1 MTRKKTSAS
10 LRLCAGLSPREEAS
24 TSFHFRIAKHFFVG
38 LQKKI
43 MDIPALVPGIR
54 GSETITVT
62 PADTAARYGSG
73 LIEVFATPAM
83 VALMEQTA
91 QRSVQALLPEGAITL
106 GTEIN
111 VTHVKATPV
120 GMKVTCT
127 TVLTGTEGRRL
138 TFSVQARDELG
149 LIGEGT
155 HRRFIVDALRFMK
168 KLAQP

>member
-1 MTRKKTSAS
+1 
-10 LRLCAGLSPREEAS
+10 
-24 TSFHFRIAKHFFVG
+24 
-38 LQKKI
+38 

-138 TFSVQARDELG
+138 TFSVQARDEQG